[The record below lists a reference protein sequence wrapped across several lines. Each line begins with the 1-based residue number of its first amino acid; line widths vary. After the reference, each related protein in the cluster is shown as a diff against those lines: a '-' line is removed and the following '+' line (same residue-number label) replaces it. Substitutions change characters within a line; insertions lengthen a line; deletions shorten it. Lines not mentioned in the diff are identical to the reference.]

1 MRNSGLCKMCQQMKD
16 ILIHIAGSGMEIT
29 YICKQCIEERRISIL
44 QEYIEKY
51 DVRTEAL

>member
-1 MRNSGLCKMCQQMKD
+1 MCQQMKD